1 MMLLKYLCFLLA
13 FSFLQE
19 IAAAIICLP
28 FDFSNGFLFLV
39 LLLAECAAF
48 GGIGFFLA
56 VLLRNPEWSLT
67 MILCMEVGDYGSQ
80 GILFGILHFAL
91 YWYEDLTFAM
101 VLPRMAVAG
110 GIGIVAFAAAGCL
123 LAVDR

>member
-1 MMLLKYLCFLLA
+1 MMLLKYLCFLLV

-28 FDFSNGFLFLV
+28 FDFSNGILFLS

-48 GGIGFFLA
+48 WGIGFFLA